1 MIAKKLDTDF
11 KQVFEFYDKE
21 LTLVEKELRGLFASN
36 VFVIPLVGKYI
47 TEGGGKRIR
56 PLFLVASAGVC
67 GYTGEMHIPLGAV
80 VESIHTASLL
90 HDDVIDGADI
100 RRGRTAAQGI
110 WGNQVVVLVGDYLYS
125 NALRKAVSCG
135 DSRIVGA
142 LSNAVSSM
150 TEGELLQLEKTGDPH
165 ITEDDYLKIIS
176 LKTGF
181 LISTACRIGA
191 ILGGAAPER
200 QEALA
205 NFGMKA
211 GTAFQIVDD
220 LLDYMSGSG
229 VFGKKLGKDL
239 EEGKITLPLIYALQ
253 DASGAEREKIETLIE
268 GGLSNG
274 GLDAL
279 RALFE
284 KHKALDRAIAKAELL
299 LAEAKAGLEAFAP
312 NPARQSLMSLADYA
326 LHRGH

>member
-1 MIAKKLDTDF
+1 MIAKKIDSDF
-11 KQVFEFYDKE
+11 KRVFETYDNE
-21 LTLVEKELRGLFASN
+21 LTLVEKELRDLFASN
-36 VFVIPLVGKYI
+36 VFVIPLIGKYI
-47 TEGGGKRIR
+47 TDGGGKRIR
-56 PLFLVASAGVC
+56 PLFLVASAGLC
-67 GYTGEMHIPLGAV
+67 GYAGQTHIPLAAV
-80 VESIHTASLL
+80 IESIHTASLL

-110 WGNQVVVLVGDYLYS
+110 WGNEVVVLVGDYLYS

-135 DSRIVGA
+135 NTQIVGA

-165 ITEDDYLKIIS
+165 ITEDEYLKIIS

-191 ILGGAAPER
+191 ILGGVSPEH

-239 EEGKITLPLIYALQ
+239 EEGKITLPLIYALEN
-253 DASGAEREKIETLIE
+253 ASGAERREMEALIE

-274 GLDAL
+274 GLDAVRAML
-279 RALFE
+279 EKHRAIERAL
-284 KHKALDRAIAKAELL
+284 AKAEHLL
-299 LAEAKAGLEAFAP
+299 SEAKAGLEQFTP
-312 NPARQSLMSLADYA
+312 NPARQALMSLADYA
-326 LHRGH
+326 MHRGH